1 MCGCMCLIARAVCG
15 RAGPGH
21 VQVAA
26 PLLGHALRQ
35 RRQLGRRAAAQ
46 PLACADALCLIPS
59 PLLYSNREEGAER
72 SSGPGRLLV
81 TVTSI

>member
-1 MCGCMCLIARAVCG
+1 MNIRGKVYLHERCNVRVHVLIARAVCG

-35 RRQLGRRAAAQ
+35 CRQLGCRAAAQ
-46 PLACADALCLIPS
+46 ALACADTHCLTAQQVG
-59 PLLYSNREEGAER
+59 RR
-72 SSGPGRLLV
+72 S
-81 TVTSI
+81 TKN